1 MDKTPNPQGK
11 GLVPVLETLAASR
24 AAIAVPPKR
33 IDQIS
38 SELFTSLFV
47 LESDFKFR
55 PVVGRSYWL
64 YRKGERFWLSMLA
77 PHEWS
82 AAAFGQVIGEC
93 TLQDDITWTLTL
105 DEAAAQDTALLHM
118 IEAKKLAFEKR
129 LEEAE
134 TVDEALPVFDESLP
148 FFQRVCASALAA
160 SLRVSMQKSGIE
172 GLSYDEARGLLA
184 APEAAADRDD

>member
-11 GLVPVLETLAASR
+11 GLVPVLESLAASR
-24 AAIAVPPKR
+24 ASIAAVPPKT

-47 LESDFKFR
+47 LQSDFKFR

-64 YRKGERFWLSMLA
+64 YRKGERFWLSLLA

-82 AAAFGQVIGEC
+82 AAAHGQVIGEC
-93 TLQDDITWTLTL
+93 SLHEDITWTLTL
-105 DEAAAQDTALLHM
+105 DAAAARDTALLEL
-118 IEAKKLAFEKR
+118 IEARKQAFERR
-129 LEEAE
+129 LEAAAA
-134 TVDEALPVFDESLP
+134 VDEALPVFDESLP
-148 FFQRVCASALAA
+148 FYQRVFASALAH

-184 APEAAADRDD
+184 APETDAPD

>member
-33 IDQIS
+33 IEQIS

-47 LESDFKFR
+47 LESDFKFK

-64 YRKGERFWLSMLA
+64 YRKGERFWLSLLA
-77 PHEWS
+77 PEEWS

-93 TLQDDITWTLTL
+93 ILQDDITWTLTL
-105 DEAAAQDTALLHM
+105 DEAAAQDRALLSR
-118 IEAKKLAFEKR
+118 IEARQRAFEQR
-129 LEEAE
+129 LEKAA
-134 TVDEALPVFDESLP
+134 TIADALPVFDESLP
-148 FFQRVCASALAA
+148 FYQRVCAAALAA
-160 SLRVSMQKSGIE
+160 SLRVSMRKSGIE
-172 GLSYDEARGLLA
+172 GLSYDQARGLLTG
-184 APEAAADRDD
+184 PGSESPD